1 MINNVDFIQEH
12 YQDQIKAYNAFIKDA
27 YPYLPGKNNSLV
39 RFGGGTALAI
49 YYFQHRLSFDIDLFA
64 TDIQIL
70 NYLSPKHWIE
80 ETNLFNSSSYID
92 LSNHIRVLHK
102 ENNIKID
109 VLVAQEASK
118 DYLVDDSKKI
128 FNTTIYVESIEDIIA
143 KKIVYRRNDNLTRD
157 IIDIAISIKYA
168 DNVLQKLYNLEKIN
182 KNDVQEL
189 YNSLLELDLNTFQE
203 EVEIIQPFEKYLDDA
218 SNAPEII
225 KIVCSE
231 ILLKA
236 K

>member
-1 MINNVDFIQEH
+1 MINNINFIQEY
-12 YQDQIKAYNAFIKDA
+12 YQDQIKAYNSFIKDA
-27 YPYLPGKNNSLV
+27 YPYLPNRDNSLI

-80 ETNLFNSSSYID
+80 ETSLFNSSSYID

-109 VLVAQEASK
+109 VLVAQEVSK

-128 FNTTIYVESIEDIIA
+128 FDTTIYVESIEDIIA

-168 DNVLQKLYNLEKIN
+168 DNVLQKLYDLEKIN
-182 KNDVQEL
+182 RNDVQEL
-189 YNSLLELDLNTFQE
+189 YSSLLKLDLNTFRE
-203 EVEIIQPFEKYLDDA
+203 EVEIVQPFEKYLDDA
-218 SNAPEII
+218 YNAPEII
-225 KIVCSE
+225 KKVCSE
-231 ILLKA
+231 VLLKDR
-236 K
+236 

>member
-1 MINNVDFIQEH
+1 MINNIDFIQEH
-12 YQDQIKAYNAFIKDA
+12 YQDQIKAYNAFIKDV
-27 YPYLPGKNNSLV
+27 YPYLPNRDNSLI

-118 DYLVDDSKKI
+118 EYLIDDSKKI
-128 FNTTIYVESIEDIIA
+128 FDTTVYIESIEDIIA
-143 KKIVYRRNDNLTRD
+143 KKIVYRRKDNLTRD

-168 DNVLQKLYNLEKIN
+168 DNILQKLFDRGKI
-182 KNDVQEL
+182 DRDDIQEL
-189 YNSLLELDLNTFQE
+189 YTSLLKLDLITFRE
-203 EVEIIQPFEKYLDDA
+203 EVEIVQPFEKYLDDA
-218 SNAPEII
+218 YNAPEMIQ
-225 KIVCSE
+225 KVCRD
-231 ILLKA
+231 ILKA

>member
-1 MINNVDFIQEH
+1 MTNNIDFIQEH
-12 YQDQIKAYNAFIKDA
+12 YQDQIKAYKAFIKDA
-27 YPYLPGKNNSLV
+27 YPYLPNRDNSLI

-49 YYFQHRLSFDIDLFA
+49 YYFQHRLSFDIDLFV

-80 ETNLFNSSSYID
+80 ETSLFNSGSYID

-118 DYLVDDSKKI
+118 DYLIDDSKKI
-128 FNTTIYVESIEDIIA
+128 FDTTIYVESIEDIIA
-143 KKIVYRRNDNLTRD
+143 KKIVYRRKDNLTRD

-168 DNVLQKLYNLEKIN
+168 DNILQKLYDIEKIDR
-182 KNDVQEL
+182 NDVQEL
-189 YNSLLELDLNTFQE
+189 YNSLLELDLSIFRE
-203 EVEIIQPFEKYLDDA
+203 EVEIVQPFEKYLEDA
-218 SNAPEII
+218 YNAPEMIQE
-225 KIVCSE
+225 VCRG
-231 ILLKA
+231 ILKA
-236 K
+236 E

>member
-1 MINNVDFIQEH
+1 MINNIDFIQEH
-12 YQDQIKAYNAFIKDA
+12 YQDQIKAYNAFIKDV
-27 YPYLPGKNNSLV
+27 YPYLPNRDNSLI

-118 DYLVDDSKKI
+118 EYLIDDSKKI
-128 FNTTIYVESIEDIIA
+128 FDTTVYIENIEDIIA
-143 KKIVYRRNDNLTRD
+143 KKIVYRRKDNLTRD

-168 DNVLQKLYNLEKIN
+168 DNILQKLFDRGKI
-182 KNDVQEL
+182 DRDDIQEL
-189 YNSLLELDLNTFQE
+189 YTSLLKLDLITFRE
-203 EVEIIQPFEKYLDDA
+203 EVEIVQPFEKYLDDA
-218 SNAPEII
+218 YNAPEMIQ
-225 KIVCSE
+225 KVCRD
-231 ILLKA
+231 ILKA